1 MRRVKPPKCPKCDMS
16 YSLSLTDKQAHCG
29 GCQHTWKPAAS
40 AREKI
45 VTQLAYDAGMRQAK
59 AFRIEREKQAA
70 EARAAAAAKRWRRDD
85 RGWVVRDDELDLTTL
100 TGFEL
105 MQHRDRLTEHLDGLV
120 EHGFVDGTV
129 VSEPKHDDDCCELAL
144 DEGKLPACSD
154 DCPVIVAQQRA
165 YLASAYRD
173 HLGQLSL
180 FSP

>member
-1 MRRVKPPKCPKCDMS
+1 MRRLKAPKCPKCDMS

-29 GCQHTWKPAAS
+29 SCQHTWKPAPGV
-40 AREKI
+40 REKI
-45 VTQLAYDAGMRQAK
+45 VAQLEYDAEMRQAK
-59 AFRIEREKQAA
+59 ASRIEREKQAA

-85 RGWVVRDDELDLTTL
+85 HGWVVRDDELDLATL

-120 EHGFVDGTV
+120 EHGFVDGAST
-129 VSEPKHDDDCCELAL
+129 PQH
-144 DEGKLPACSD
+144 SD
-154 DCPVIVAQQRA
+154 DCYRLKDAGLELTTCDPNCRLVTARVAA
-165 YLASAYRD
+165 YLTSAYRG

>member
-1 MRRVKPPKCPKCDMS
+1 MRRLKAPKCPKCDMS

-45 VTQLAYDAGMRQAK
+45 VTQLAYDAEMRQAK

-120 EHGFVDGTV
+120 EHGFVDGTL
-129 VSEPKHDDDCCELAL
+129 SEARHDDCYELL
-144 DEGKLPACSD
+144 DDGHKIAACSL
-154 DCPVIVAQQRA
+154 DCPVVIAQQQT